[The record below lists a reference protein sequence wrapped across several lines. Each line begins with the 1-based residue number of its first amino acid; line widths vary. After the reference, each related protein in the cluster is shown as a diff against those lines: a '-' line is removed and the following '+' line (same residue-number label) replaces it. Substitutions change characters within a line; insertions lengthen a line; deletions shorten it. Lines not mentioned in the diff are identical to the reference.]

1 MSQWDESPLFSKK
14 KPVVEEEE
22 EEEEEEDEED
32 CEFRLLSDVGSQ
44 SEDVSHP
51 RFNVIGLV

>member
-14 KPVVEEEE
+14 KPVVE